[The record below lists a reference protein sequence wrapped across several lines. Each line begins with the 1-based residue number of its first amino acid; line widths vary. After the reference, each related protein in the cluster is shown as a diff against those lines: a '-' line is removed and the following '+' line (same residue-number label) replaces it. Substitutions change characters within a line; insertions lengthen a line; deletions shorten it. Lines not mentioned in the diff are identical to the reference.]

1 MVWNLKKRG
10 YNSVTIPKITEF
22 MHFTWGNCMSC
33 ELHLHKAVRFLEKT
47 ERKEDRTERKQGYKG
62 LYSCQQ

>member
-1 MVWNLKKRG
+1 MW
-10 YNSVTIPKITEF
+10 
-22 MHFTWGNCMSC
+22 C

-62 LYSCQQ
+62 LYNCQQWYKWKLGVGNKVEAEVRTKIKTDTL